1 MLESEFLIKMIKIGI
16 CQVAR
21 IKKIIKKYAKIKSIK
36 SDEIAA
42 INDS

>member
-1 MLESEFLIKMIKIGI
+1 MSSCLD
-16 CQVAR
+16 
-21 IKKIIKKYAKIKSIK
+21 KKIIKKYAKIKSIK